1 MLSSEAEV
9 DSSCS
14 KRPLLLCA
22 WAGFQHSTGALILA
36 RNLEPACVLCFF
48 FSLSPGW
55 SSALPKGL
63 LQRNEH
69 AVMLGRKGPWW
80 QQQVLNALGIRA
92 LSPATNTFHHFK
104 GALVRQTLGLG
115 LRGRCFN
122 PRSFIG

>member
-63 LQRNEH
+63 LPMIGVHQRLLPQ
-69 AVMLGRKGPWW
+69 ASGRPLDQKE
-80 QQQVLNALGIRA
+80 
-92 LSPATNTFHHFK
+92 K
-104 GALVRQTLGLG
+104 
-115 LRGRCFN
+115 
-122 PRSFIG
+122 